1 MYTILKSSGGI
12 SLAPLESR
20 MLSARKLFIE
30 GEITASSA
38 CAFVKAMMLLAQED
52 AEKPIDIYI
61 NSPGGE
67 ANAGLL
73 MYDALRGC
81 RRRSTSTVPVWPP
94 PWPPSSW
101 PAAGG
106 DTGTSSATAEC

>member
-12 SLAPLESR
+12 SLPPLESR
-20 MLSARKLFIE
+20 LLSARKLFIE

-38 CAFVKAMMLLAQED
+38 CAFVKAMMLLTQED

-73 MYDALRGC
+73 
-81 RRRSTSTVPVWPP
+81 
-94 PWPPSSW
+94 PPSSW